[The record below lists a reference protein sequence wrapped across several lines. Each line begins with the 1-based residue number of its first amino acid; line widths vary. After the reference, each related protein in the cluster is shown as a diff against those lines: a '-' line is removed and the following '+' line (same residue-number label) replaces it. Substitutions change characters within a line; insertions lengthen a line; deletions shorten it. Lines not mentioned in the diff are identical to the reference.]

1 MIEKLSKHFV
11 VKDLGITETFVG
23 CKIINNKTN
32 DTTYIPQQKLPKH
45 LKQEFGGLV
54 ESLKEIL
61 TPGPPRAMV
70 KRPDKEDILI
80 PVDQQTKYRS
90 GVGMLLYW

>member
-11 VKDLGITETFVG
+11 VKELGITETFVG

-45 LKQEFGGLV
+45 LK
-54 ESLKEIL
+54 
-61 TPGPPRAMV
+61 
-70 KRPDKEDILI
+70 
-80 PVDQQTKYRS
+80 
-90 GVGMLLYW
+90 